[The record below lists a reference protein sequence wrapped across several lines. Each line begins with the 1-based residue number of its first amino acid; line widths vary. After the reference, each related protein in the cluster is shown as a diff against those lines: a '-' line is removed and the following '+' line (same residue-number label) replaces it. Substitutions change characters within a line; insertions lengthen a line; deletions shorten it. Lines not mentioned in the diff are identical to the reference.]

1 METAELAPLQWFCK
15 HVTKRILC
23 WAIFHRKLLCLDV
36 VHHKEILDIDVVG
49 TVTSTRLQAILFKQ
63 DGALIILKHLILVHV
78 IFLCIEEV
86 SSPKNKRHNI
96 VDPN

>member
-1 METAELAPLQWFCK
+1 
-15 HVTKRILC
+15 
-23 WAIFHRKLLCLDV
+23 
-36 VHHKEILDIDVVG
+36 VVG
-49 TVTSTRLQAILFKQ
+49 TATTRLQAILFKQ

-78 IFLCIEEV
+78 ISLCIEEV